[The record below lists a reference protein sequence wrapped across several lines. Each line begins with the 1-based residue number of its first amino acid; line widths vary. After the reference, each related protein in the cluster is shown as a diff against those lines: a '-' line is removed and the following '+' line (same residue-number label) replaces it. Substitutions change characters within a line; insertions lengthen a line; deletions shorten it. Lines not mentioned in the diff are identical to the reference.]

1 MTLKKNIFT
10 PPKGKKNIEKD
21 EDDDWDDDEDDWDD
35 EKDWDDDN
43 DGYYD

>member
-21 EDDDWDDDEDDWDD
+21 EDDDWDDDED
-35 EKDWDDDN
+35 WDDDN